1 MLHSPLQPLAL
12 LSVILVSF
20 RSVLANAPT
29 VALDYGVFQGAINGN
44 LSTFLGVPFAQPAI
58 RFSLPQ
64 KPTLLSGVQDVT
76 KFSPACPQQ
85 AETPPFPFPPLTVPP
100 MSEDCLMLNVFVP
113 RFATPDS
120 KLPVLVWLFG
130 GGFEIGDASDTD
142 FGPLVERSIA
152 NGEPV
157 LVVTPNYRF
166 SAYGFLAGKE
176 VVDAGISNLGLR
188 DQIFALEWVNAHIEA
203 FGGDPARVVLE
214 VALLQPSGGA
224 SAGAISSAILLM
236 SNERFDSSALIRGA
250 FLVSGSPIT
259 TGSLADGQADYDGL
273 VSANNCTDAQNTL
286 ECLRRVPFD
295 TFKSTVDKTRNGLSY
310 SSLENAWRPRVDGDV
325 VARNPLVSVAEG
337 LYAKL
342 PILSGDCDDEGTQ
355 FSFANDNITT
365 DDEFVSYISSNY
377 LPKATLDQIAEIA
390 LLYPDDPAQGSPFDT
405 GLANQ
410 FTPQFKRLA
419 AFQGDYFF
427 VGARRFFLQHA
438 FRTQSTW
445 SWLSKRGKSTPYL
458 GANHG
463 SDGPIWF
470 PTNTTEADGF
480 LGADKLLNFINHLD
494 PNSGLGGQN
503 TSAIYWPR
511 WNEPSQNGTT
521 GSLLTFSDPTGV
533 GFTPETFRVDA
544 MQYLFGLMLNEAE
557 DAES

>member
-1 MLHSPLQPLAL
+1 MQLLQLFTLFCTIVLSSSPVVAGPP
-12 LSVILVSF
+12 I
-20 RSVLANAPT
+20 
-29 VALDYGVFQGAINGN
+29 VALDYGVFQGAIDGN
-44 LSTFLGVPFAQPAI
+44 ISTFRGVPFAQPAI

-64 KPTLLSGVQDVT
+64 APTLLDGVQNAT
-76 KFSPACPQQ
+76 AFGLACPQQ

-100 MSEDCLMLNVFVP
+100 MSEDCLTLNVFVP
-113 RFATPDS
+113 NSATPAS
-120 KLPVLVWLFG
+120 KLPVLVWIFG
-130 GGFEIGDASDTD
+130 GGFEIGEASDTD
-142 FGPLVERSIA
+142 VGPLVERSIV

-157 LVVTPNYRF
+157 IVVTPNYRL

-176 VVDAGISNLGLR
+176 VGDAGISNLGLR
-188 DQIFALEWVNAHIEA
+188 DQIFALEWVHSHIEA
-203 FGGDPARVVLE
+203 FGGDPTRVVL
-214 VALLQPSGGA
+214 GGA

-236 SNERFDSSALIRGA
+236 SNKRFDPSALIRGA

-273 VSANNCTDAQNTL
+273 VSVNNCTDAQDTL
-286 ECLRRVPFD
+286 DCLRRVPFAA
-295 TFKSTVDKTRNGLSY
+295 FKGTVDKTRNALSY
-310 SSLENAWRPRVDGDV
+310 SSLENTWRPRVDGDV
-325 VARNPLVSVAEG
+325 VARNPLVSVAKG

-355 FSFANDNITT
+355 FSFVNDNITT
-365 DDEFVSYISSNY
+365 DDEFVSYINSNY
-377 LPKATLDQIAEIA
+377 LSKATPDQIAELA

-410 FTPQFKRLA
+410 LTPQFKRLA

-427 VGARRFFLQHA
+427 TGTRRFFLQHA
-438 FRTQSTW
+438 SRTQNIW

-470 PTNTTEADGF
+470 PTNATEPDGF

-494 PNSGLGGQN
+494 PNSGLGGAQN
-503 TSAIYWPR
+503 TSEIYWPR
-511 WNEPSQNGTT
+511 WNETSENGTT
-521 GSLLTFSDPTGV
+521 GSLLTFSDPNAV
-533 GFTPETFRVDA
+533 GITPETFRVDA
-544 MQYLFGLMLNEAE
+544 MEYLFGLMLSEAK
-557 DAES
+557 DAE